1 MVCYSNYEEGK
12 DKKFMRKEFS
22 IKPVKIIEISED
34 FTPMKNELEKS
45 IRRLES
51 VKANLGGG
59 AYGEINAAIGGV
71 IGELEGNKK
80 SLDNMQVVLRGCGKV
95 YMEQDIRIT
104 AIPEETFARCRK
116 IVEDMN
122 ELIGANTLD
131 TEDEGENNIKEKLL
145 AFLEQENGEEL
156 AKEYINKIKRENP
169 DVKGFLEK
177 LAFRESTGEY
187 DSHRKGSPFLG
198 RYQLG
203 DETLQQIGFKDSN
216 NDWTTLAE
224 SLGVHDEES
233 YLDSKI
239 AQEVAVLFALRWGY
253 QYILTYGFDKYIGTK
268 VEGIEVTE
276 SGLIAALHLVG
287 IKDVNDAF
295 NGNMPWEDAY
305 DGNGVPALEYME
317 EMGGFDM
324 SILWG
329 GIEWKQ

>member
-1 MVCYSNYEEGK
+1 
-12 DKKFMRKEFS
+12 MRKEFS
-22 IKPVKIIEISED
+22 IKPVKIIEISEE
-34 FTPMKNELEKS
+34 FTPMKKELEKS

-51 VKANLGGG
+51 VKANLDGG
-59 AYGEINAAIGGV
+59 AYGEISAAIGGV

-80 SLDNMQVVLRGCGKV
+80 SLVKMQVVLRDSGKA
-95 YMEQDIRIT
+95 YMGQDKRLIEFFK
-104 AIPEETFARCRK
+104 ATFARCRK
-116 IVEDMN
+116 LVEDMN
-122 ELIGANTLD
+122 ELRGANTLD
-131 TEDEGENNIKEKLL
+131 TDDEGENNIKEKLL
-145 AFLEQENGEEL
+145 AFLEQENGVEL
-156 AKEYINKIKRENP
+156 AEEYINKIKIENP
-169 DVKGFLEK
+169 DVNKFLEK

-233 YLDSKI
+233 YLDSKV

-268 VEGIEVTE
+268 VEGVEVTE

-287 IKDVNDAF
+287 IKDVNDAL
-295 NGNMPWEDAY
+295 NGDKQWKDVY
-305 DGNGVPALEYME
+305 DGNEVPALEYME
-317 EMGGFDM
+317 ELGGFDM

-329 GIEWKQ
+329 GI